1 MARNKPRNPMHSLD
15 HKTLAMIVGWRFKD
29 HSSQTASI
37 HHIKHIEFVLTCI
50 WPSMCGKNCNDIF
63 IKKCAKNM
71 YFSNS
76 HQTMKELSAKAE
88 IWWLS
93 SFNWCKFQKMFQLI
107 AGSRWA
113 GSFWPFSG
121 RNQLWAYAISEWMHW
136 WAYNCLWIKT
146 CTHR

>member
-1 MARNKPRNPMHSLD
+1 
-15 HKTLAMIVGWRFKD
+15 
-29 HSSQTASI
+29 
-37 HHIKHIEFVLTCI
+37 
-50 WPSMCGKNCNDIF
+50 MCGKNCNDIF

-107 AGSRWA
+107 AASTLVKTGGA
-113 GSFWPFSG
+113 FFWLEPTVGPCYF
-121 RNQLWAYAISEWMHW
+121 
-136 WAYNCLWIKT
+136 
-146 CTHR
+146 